1 LSKFKA
7 DNAAAM
13 GALKAQEEV
22 KRVQLRDKLE
32 AKRSAKKAALEAQ
45 QRAELA
51 AKEEVRT
58 VFCVSLFAQRSLRT
72 VLCGSFF
79 ADRSGSYSPE
89 SCTYAVYERASTGVT
104 VMA

>member
-1 LSKFKA
+1 
-7 DNAAAM
+7 M

-58 VFCVSLFAQRSLRT
+58 V
-72 VLCGSFF
+72 LCGPFWF
-79 ADRSGSYSPE
+79 IQ
-89 SCTYAVYERASTGVT
+89 YE
-104 VMA
+104 MCYILL